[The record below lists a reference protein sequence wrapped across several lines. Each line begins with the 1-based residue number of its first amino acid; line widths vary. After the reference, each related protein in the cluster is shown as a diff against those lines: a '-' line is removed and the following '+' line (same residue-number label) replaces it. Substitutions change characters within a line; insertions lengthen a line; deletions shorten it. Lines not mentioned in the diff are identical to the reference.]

1 MTSAMDPTPELD
13 ATVDESADESLL
25 ARAARGDQAAYARL
39 YDRYQGMIYGLAVRI
54 TGDAALAQDVA
65 QDALVGV
72 WRNAARYVP
81 EKASARTW
89 IMSIAHHRAIDALRR
104 RRPTTE
110 LPDPE
115 LPPPA
120 SMTVP
125 DVWPEVAGRLDRVAV
140 RTALA
145 TLSDVQRE
153 AIELAYFGGFTQQ
166 EIALR
171 TDTPLGTVKSRVRL
185 GLLALGRALA
195 DETASTPGAQP
206 PRETGRGETASA
218 GTMQVSGQAP
228 TQTSW
233 LAAPDRVERTVDLPD
248 EGDAT

>member
-1 MTSAMDPTPELD
+1 MGPHA
-13 ATVDESADESLL
+13 AIDEPSDESLL
-25 ARAARGDQAAYARL
+25 ERAARGDEAAYARL

-65 QDALVGV
+65 QDALVGI
-72 WRNAARYVP
+72 WRNASRYAAD
-81 EKASARTW
+81 KASARTW
-89 IMSIAHHRAIDALRR
+89 IMSIAHHRSIDALRR
-104 RRPTTE
+104 RRPVSE

-140 RTALA
+140 LA
-145 TLSDVQRE
+145 AIGSLSVVQRE

-166 EIALR
+166 EIAVR
-171 TDTPLGTVKSRVRL
+171 TETPLGTVKSRVRL

-195 DETASTPGAQP
+195 DHDDGDG
-206 PRETGRGETASA
+206 GRA
-218 GTMQVSGQAP
+218 
-228 TQTSW
+228 
-233 LAAPDRVERTVDLPD
+233 AAPSEP
-248 EGDAT
+248 AP